1 MHDVDVRSRLHKV
14 LSIKFAGDTT
24 TIVVDELGICQGQ
37 VRVDVAAINGHLYG
51 FEIKSATDTLKRLDE
66 QVRVY
71 SRVLDFSSVVV
82 SQKHLIGAQ
91 AKIPPWWGIY
101 LASVSSGDLTIE
113 TIREPEPNPEIDARA
128 VAELLWH
135 QETLDLLLDRN
146 ALHGIRSKPRR
157 YAWDRLCE
165 VYSLDEIRTSVRC
178 KIKERQGRKSEL
190 RHV

>member
-1 MHDVDVRSRLHKV
+1 V
-14 LSIKFAGDTT
+14 LSIKFAEDNTT
-24 TIVVDELGICQGQ
+24 VVVDELGICQGQ

-71 SRVLDFSSVVV
+71 GRVLDFASVVV
-82 SQKHLIGAQ
+82 SQKHLVGAES
-91 AKIPPWWGIY
+91 KIPQWWGIY
-101 LASVSSGDLTIE
+101 LASISNGVLTIE
-113 TIREPEPNPEIDARA
+113 TVREPKPNPEIDARA

-135 QETLDLLLDRN
+135 RETLDLLSERN
-146 ALHGIRSKPRR
+146 ALNGIRSKPRR

-190 RHV
+190 PHV